1 MRNLGGAETESF
13 EEADEMITIGSK
25 LRDLKTGKIQRVL
38 KINFAEPNGDSAIH
52 TKSFLYFSR
61 EEGQYFEVVK

>member
-1 MRNLGGAETESF
+1 
-13 EEADEMITIGSK
+13 MITIGTK
-25 LRDLKTGKIQRVL
+25 LKDLKTGKIQRVQ
-38 KINFAEPNGDSAIH
+38 KINFAQPDGDSAIH

>member
-1 MRNLGGAETESF
+1 MRFALDAAVKISEGV
-13 EEADEMITIGSK
+13 DKMITIGTK
-25 LRDLKTGKIQRVL
+25 LKDLKTGKIQRVQ
-38 KINFAEPNGDSAIH
+38 KINFAQPDGDSAIH